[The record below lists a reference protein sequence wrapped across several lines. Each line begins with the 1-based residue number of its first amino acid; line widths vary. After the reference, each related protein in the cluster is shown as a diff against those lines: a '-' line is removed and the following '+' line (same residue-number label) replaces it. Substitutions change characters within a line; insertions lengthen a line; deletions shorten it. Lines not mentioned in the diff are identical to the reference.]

1 MIAIW
6 RAFMKLK
13 LVAAIF
19 ALAIPAL
26 AHAQHGSPQ
35 PKPTKAD
42 AQNVVQIITS
52 DKVKTQA
59 YCDFTKLEEQVKTAE
74 EKNDTKTLEALSK
87 QADALVDKLG
97 PEYYKLMDGLEEVD
111 PKSSEAKEFMSIL
124 SELDKRCTQ

>member
-1 MIAIW
+1 
-6 RAFMKLK
+6 MKLK

-59 YCDFTKLEEQVKTAE
+59 YCDLTKLEGSGRSGCPKERCQ
-74 EKNDTKTLEALSK
+74 
-87 QADALVDKLG
+87 DA
-97 PEYYKLMDGLEEVD
+97 
-111 PKSSEAKEFMSIL
+111 
-124 SELDKRCTQ
+124 